1 MPLPNALRRDA
12 SFKFRASAN
21 MVEGAASLRLRRAVD
36 RLPPLGLRFAFKV
49 AGPTREVPALH
60 DSYAYRLLLEHAT
73 AKVEA
78 DTEWGALAA
87 LATLAQLSREGVHD
101 VAEVPD
107 APRFPWRGL
116 MLDTARHFI
125 STDALKRTLDAM
137 WFYKLNVLHLHLTD
151 DQGFRF
157 RSDAYPE
164 LASTDA
170 YATDELRELVAY
182 AADRGIRVVPEL
194 DVPGHTTSWLAAHPE
209 WALGTPPKVAPSRR
223 FGVHKTCI
231 DVGNAAVLSAV
242 DTLFE
247 ELADVFPDEF
257 LHLGGD
263 EAVALDADSQA
274 AFVARLV
281 NGLLERGKRPVG
293 WDECLHPDLP
303 TETTVQAWR
312 GVAARDAALQAGFDC
327 VVSAPYYLDLFY
339 PASAHAVSPTASG
352 GEVAAASTEPRLSH
366 VRQGIDWMHDFAT
379 VPALPPRPPGKVLGG
394 EACLWS
400 ELVTEEL
407 LDCRVWS
414 RLPVIAEQFWRGD
427 AAMSDGEQLPSG
439 ELLGRLSK
447 TRHTLAGLGI
457 VPEDVDVLREFPDL
471 APLLEMLE
479 PVKWYRRLLG
489 EAVFQAR
496 MSGLGGGDD
505 QRPYDVATPLNRIV
519 DRIAP
524 ESLASRRAE
533 ADLANGADMT
543 PWLAGWRTQRDAL
556 NNHPEL
562 ATELRAVSDALATVA
577 DVIAG
582 ASAVN
587 PADLAGPFGEYLLPI
602 AYALDER

>member
-1 MPLPNALRRDA
+1 MPLPNALRRGA

-60 DSYAYRLLLEHAT
+60 DSYAYRLLLEDAK
-73 AKVEA
+73 AKVAA

-87 LATLAQLSREGVHD
+87 LATLAQLAGEDVHD
-101 VAEVPD
+101 VAEVRD

-157 RSDAYPE
+157 RSNAFPE

-170 YATDELRELVAY
+170 YAADELRDLVAY

-209 WALGTPPKVAPSRR
+209 WALGAPPKVAPSRR

-263 EAVALDADSQA
+263 EAVALDANAQA

-312 GVAARDAALQAGFDC
+312 GVAVRDAALQAGFDC

-379 VPALPPRPPGKVLGG
+379 VPALPHRAPGKVLGG

-400 ELVTEEL
+400 ELVTEAL

-489 EAVFQAR
+489 ETVFQAR

-505 QRPYDVATPLNRIV
+505 RRPYDVATPLNRIV

-562 ATELRAVSDALATVA
+562 LSELRAVSDALVTVA

-582 ASAVN
+582 TSEAS
-587 PADLAGPFGEYLLPI
+587 PAALAGPFGEYLLPI
-602 AYALDER
+602 AYALDEL